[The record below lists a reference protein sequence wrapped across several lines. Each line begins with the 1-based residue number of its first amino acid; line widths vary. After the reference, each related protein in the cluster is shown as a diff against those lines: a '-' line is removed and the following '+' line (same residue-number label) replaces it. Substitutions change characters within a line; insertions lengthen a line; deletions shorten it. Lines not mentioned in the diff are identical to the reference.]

1 MRLEIA
7 LHNQIKSFDS
17 EMGLIDMVYECK
29 VDKIL
34 VGFVQVV
41 HAPINACFCSL
52 PFIFSS
58 L

>member
-1 MRLEIA
+1 MKLEIA
-7 LHNQIKSFDS
+7 MHNRIMSFDS
-17 EMGLIDMVYECK
+17 GMGLIDMVYECK
-29 VDKIL
+29 VNKIL

-52 PFIFSS
+52 PSMFSF